1 MHTVRQLSYRVR
13 RRYELAKDRGGQ
25 TTMARITVSLPDD
38 LEAQLEQYAQ
48 QHSTNASQVVQT
60 ALRNLFASPAPT
72 PHPPPAPAPTPPSPP
87 MPELSVVQ
95 DYLTQLVYKMEL
107 MREGLWDMSQL
118 ICHGAPCPTEI
129 PCPKEIPLPP
139 WPHQPP
145 PGWGTGNPDTW

>member
-1 MHTVRQLSYRVR
+1 
-13 RRYELAKDRGGQ
+13 
-25 TTMARITVSLPDD
+25 MARITVSLPDD

-118 ICHGAPCPTEI
+118 ICHGAPCPPEI